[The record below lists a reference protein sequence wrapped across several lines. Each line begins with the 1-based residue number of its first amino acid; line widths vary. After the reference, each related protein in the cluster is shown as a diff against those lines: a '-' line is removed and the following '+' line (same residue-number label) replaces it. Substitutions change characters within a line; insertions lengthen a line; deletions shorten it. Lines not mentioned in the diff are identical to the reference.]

1 MFGLPGAFFSPM
13 FHSPAIR
20 AQIFLQPGVLPSGP
34 YLGLWL
40 GVSVASPAVAAGIL
54 AVFPGYSA
62 VSAAMTLSSVYP
74 LGFLC
79 CTLSELLLTAPGR
92 SYLQANYLL

>member
-13 FHSPAIR
+13 FHSPAIS

-40 GVSVASPAVAAGIL
+40 GVSAASPAVAAGIL

-62 VSAAMTLSSVYP
+62 FSAAMALICLSSGV
-74 LGFLC
+74 
-79 CTLSELLLTAPGR
+79 SLLYTF
-92 SYLQANYLL
+92 

>member
-13 FHSPAIR
+13 FHSPAISAR
-20 AQIFLQPGVLPSGP
+20 IFLQPGVLPSGP

-40 GVSVASPAVAAGIL
+40 GVSAASPAVAAGIL
-54 AVFPGYSA
+54 AVFPA
-62 VSAAMTLSSVYP
+62 TLHSLQQWPSSVYP

-92 SYLQANYLL
+92 SYLQVNYLL